1 MTKQARRR
9 GDAFAGYG
17 TAARAKRMGLL
28 ACGALLALA
37 ICGCAANSESNNGD
51 APGGVQNAS
60 AMSPDQCMANG
71 AIEKAA
77 ENDQRGYII
86 QPGDDLQVGFYLN
99 PEFNDDVTVRPDG
112 KITLRLVGDVQAAG
126 QTPEQL
132 ANALDKDYLRE
143 LRNPGAVIHVKSMPD
158 REVYVQGQVN
168 KPGEFPLEP
177 GMTALQAISDAGG
190 ETDVANKTAVVIR
203 RDACGIPRSI
213 NISLANAVKD
223 PSGGEDLALMPRDIL
238 VVPRSSIGSVD
249 LFVKQYIR
257 DMLPV
262 EPYMSASAPL

>member
-1 MTKQARRR
+1 MTRQAPLRRSRLQARSAMMRPW
-9 GDAFAGYG
+9 
-17 TAARAKRMGLL
+17 LL

-37 ICGCAANSESNNGD
+37 MCGCSANSEANNGD
-51 APGGVQNAS
+51 VPGGAQTVS
-60 AMSPDQCMANG
+60 AMSAEQCMANG

-86 QPGDDLQVGFYLN
+86 QPGDDLQVSFYLN

-126 QTPEQL
+126 LTPEQL
-132 ANALDKDYLRE
+132 ANALDKDYLSE

-158 REVYVQGQVN
+158 REVFVQGQVN
-168 KPGEFPLEP
+168 KPGAFPLEP

-190 ETDVANKTAVVIR
+190 STDVANKSAFVIR
-203 RDACGIPRSI
+203 RDACGVPRAIKI
-213 NISLANAVKD
+213 NLAEAVKN
-223 PSGGEDLALMPRDIL
+223 PSSGEDLALMPRDIL
-238 VVPRSSIGSVD
+238 VVPRSGIGKMD

-257 DMLPV
+257 DMLPIQ
-262 EPYMSASAPL
+262 PYMGTTAPL